1 MEIKQY
7 QIILVNL
14 DDPAGNEAKK
24 TGQCVVISP
33 DEMNK
38 FLKTLTIAPITADSD
53 GYPTRIKI
61 KFNNKASRVVLDQ
74 IMTIEKTRII
84 KVLGEITIPEI
95 KKIKA
100 VLKETFID

>member
-7 QIILVNL
+7 QIISVNL
-14 DDPAGNEAKK
+14 DDPVGNEAKK

-38 FLKTLTIAPITADSD
+38 FLKTLTIAPVTANSE

-61 KFNNKASRVVLDQ
+61 KLNNKTSRVVLDQ
-74 IMTIEKTRII
+74 IMTIEKTKII
-84 KVLGEITIPEI
+84 KVLGEISALEI

>member
-1 MEIKQY
+1 METKQY
-7 QIILVNL
+7 QVILVNL
-14 DDPAGNEAKK
+14 DDSAGSEAKK

-38 FLKTLTIAPITADSD
+38 FLKTLTIAPVSADSE
-53 GYPTRIKI
+53 GYPTRPKI
-61 KFNNKASRVVLDQ
+61 KFNNKPVRVVLDQ

-84 KVLGEITIPEI
+84 KILGEITPPEI

-100 VLKETFID
+100 ILKETFID

>member
-100 VLKETFID
+100 VLKETFVD

>member
-1 MEIKQY
+1 
-7 QIILVNL
+7 
-14 DDPAGNEAKK
+14 
-24 TGQCVVISP
+24 
-33 DEMNK
+33 MNK
-38 FLKTLTIAPITADSD
+38 FLKTLTIAPVTADSD

-84 KVLGEITIPEI
+84 KVLGEITISEI

>member
-1 MEIKQY
+1 MEAKQY

-38 FLKTLTIAPITADSD
+38 FLKTLIIAPLTADSE

-61 KFNNKASRVVLDQ
+61 KSNNKTSRVVLDQ
-74 IMTIEKTRII
+74 IMTIEKTLVI
-84 KVLGEITIPEI
+84 KGQGEISVAEI
-95 KKIKA
+95 KKVKA
-100 VLKETFID
+100 VLKETFVD

>member
-1 MEIKQY
+1 MEAKQY

-38 FLKTLTIAPITADSD
+38 FLKTLTIAPVTADSE
-53 GYPTRIKI
+53 GYPTRVKI
-61 KFNNKASRVVLDQ
+61 KLNNKTSRVVLDQ

-84 KVLGEITIPEI
+84 KVQGEISGAEI
-95 KKIKA
+95 KKDKSCS
-100 VLKETFID
+100 ERDFC

>member
-14 DDPAGNEAKK
+14 DEPVGNEAKK
-24 TGQCVVISP
+24 TGQCIVISP

-38 FLKTLTIAPITADSD
+38 FLKILTIAPVTANPDA
-53 GYPTRIKI
+53 YPTRIKI
-61 KFNNKASRVVLDQ
+61 KFNNKTSRVVLDQ

-84 KVLGEITIPEI
+84 KVLGEISGPEI

-100 VLKETFID
+100 VLKETFMD

>member
-1 MEIKQY
+1 MEAKQY
-7 QIILVNL
+7 QVILVNL
-14 DDPAGNEAKK
+14 DDSDGNESKK

-38 FLKTLTIAPITADSD
+38 FLKTLTIAPVTADSE
-53 GYPTRIKI
+53 GYPTRPKI
-61 KFNNKASRVVLDQ
+61 KFNNKPIRVVLDQ

-84 KVLGEITIPEI
+84 KVLGEITVPEI

-100 VLKETFID
+100 VLKEIFVD

>member
-7 QIILVNL
+7 KIILVNL

-61 KFNNKASRVVLDQ
+61 KLNNKSSRVVLDQ

-84 KVLGEITIPEI
+84 KVLGEITVPEI

>member
-1 MEIKQY
+1 MEAKQY
-7 QIILVNL
+7 EIILVNL
-14 DDPAGNEAKK
+14 DGTLGNEPKK
-24 TGQCVVISP
+24 TGQCVIISP

-38 FLKTLTIAPITADSD
+38 YLKTVIIAPVTADSE

-61 KFNNKASRVVLDQ
+61 KLNNKSSRVVLDQ
-74 IMTIEKTRII
+74 IMTIEKSRIL
-84 KVLGEITIPEI
+84 KVLGEITVPEI

>member
-1 MEIKQY
+1 MEISQY
-7 QIILVNL
+7 QVILVNL
-14 DDPAGNEAKK
+14 DPEVGNEEKK
-24 TGQCVVISP
+24 TGQCLVISP

-38 FLKTLTIAPITADSD
+38 FLRTIIIAPLHLDSE

-61 KFNNKASRVVLDQ
+61 KHNNKTSRVVLDQ
-74 IMTIEKTRII
+74 ITTIEKHRIV
-84 KVLGEITIPEI
+84 KVLGEISGPEI

>member
-1 MEIKQY
+1 MEAKQY

-14 DDPAGNEAKK
+14 DDPVGSEAKK
-24 TGQCVVISP
+24 TRQCVVISP

-38 FLKTLTIAPITADSD
+38 YLRTLIIAPVTADSE

-61 KFNNKASRVVLDQ
+61 KFNNKTSRVVLDQ
-74 IMTIEKTRII
+74 IMTIEKTRVI
-84 KVLGEITIPEI
+84 KVLGEITPTEI

>member
-1 MEIKQY
+1 MEISQY

-14 DDPAGNEAKK
+14 DPEFGNEVKRS
-24 TGQCVVISP
+24 GQCVVISP

-38 FLKTLTIAPITADSD
+38 FLRTIIIAPLNADSE

-61 KFNNKASRVVLDQ
+61 KHNNKTSRVVLDQ
-74 IMTIEKTRII
+74 ITTIEKQKVI
-84 KVLGEITIPEI
+84 KVLGEISGSEI

-100 VLKETFID
+100 VLKESFID